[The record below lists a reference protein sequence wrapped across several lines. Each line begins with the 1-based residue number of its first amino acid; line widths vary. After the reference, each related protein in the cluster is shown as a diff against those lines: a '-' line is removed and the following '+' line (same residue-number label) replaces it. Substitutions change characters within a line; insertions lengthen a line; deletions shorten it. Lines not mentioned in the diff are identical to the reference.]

1 MTISPMTVSPYLI
14 SAIIFLIG
22 QTTTAVWW
30 ASSISSDVDTLKRD
44 SHDMSIIIDNL
55 DVLSYR
61 LEELEKML
69 QQVLD
74 PEAR

>member
-1 MTISPMTVSPYLI
+1 MNIPPYLI
-14 SAIIFLIG
+14 SAIIFLIV

-30 ASSISSDVDTLKRD
+30 ASSISSDVDMLKRD
-44 SHDMSIIIDNL
+44 SHDMAIIIDNL

-61 LEELEKML
+61 LEALETML
-69 QQVLD
+69 ERVLG

>member
-1 MTISPMTVSPYLI
+1 MTIPPYLI
-14 SAIIFLIG
+14 SAVIFLIV

-30 ASSISSDVDTLKRD
+30 ASSISNDVDMLKRD
-44 SHDMSIIIDNL
+44 SHDMAIIIDNL

-61 LEELEKML
+61 LEALETML
-69 QQVLD
+69 ERVLG

>member
-1 MTISPMTVSPYLI
+1 MTIPPYLI
-14 SAIIFLIG
+14 SAIIFLIA

-30 ASSISSDVDTLKRD
+30 ASSISNDVAMLKRD
-44 SHDMSIIIDNL
+44 RDDMAMIIDNL

-61 LEELEKML
+61 LETLEKML
-69 QQVLD
+69 QRVLN

>member
-1 MTISPMTVSPYLI
+1 MTVPPYLI
-14 SAIIFLIG
+14 SAIIFLIV

-30 ASSISSDVDTLKRD
+30 ASSISNDVDMLKHDRD
-44 SHDMSIIIDNL
+44 DMAMIIDNL

-61 LEELEKML
+61 LEALETML
-69 QQVLD
+69 QRVLG

>member
-1 MTISPMTVSPYLI
+1 MTVPPYLI
-14 SAIIFLIG
+14 SAIIFLIV

-30 ASSISSDVDTLKRD
+30 ASSISSDVDMLKRD
-44 SHDMSIIIDNL
+44 RDDMAMIIDNL

-61 LEELEKML
+61 LEALETML
-69 QQVLD
+69 QRVLG

>member
-1 MTISPMTVSPYLI
+1 MTISPMTVSPYLL

-30 ASSISSDVDTLKRD
+30 ANSISSDVDTLKRD

>member
-1 MTISPMTVSPYLI
+1 MTIPPYLI
-14 SAIIFLIG
+14 SAVIFLIV

-30 ASSISSDVDTLKRD
+30 ASSISSDVDMLKRD
-44 SHDMSIIIDNL
+44 RDDMAMIIDNL

-61 LEELEKML
+61 LEALETML
-69 QQVLD
+69 ERVLG

>member
-1 MTISPMTVSPYLI
+1 MTIPPYLI
-14 SAIIFLIG
+14 SAILFLIA

-30 ASSISSDVDTLKRD
+30 ASSISNDVAMLKSDRD
-44 SHDMSIIIDNL
+44 DMAMIIDNL

-61 LEELEKML
+61 LETLEKML
-69 QQVLD
+69 QRVLG

>member
-1 MTISPMTVSPYLI
+1 MTIPPYLI
-14 SAIIFLIG
+14 SAITFLIA

-30 ASSISSDVDTLKRD
+30 ASSISNDVAMLKRD
-44 SHDMSIIIDNL
+44 RDDMAVIIDNL

-61 LEELEKML
+61 LETLEKML
-69 QQVLD
+69 QRVLG

>member
-1 MTISPMTVSPYLI
+1 MTIPPYLI
-14 SAIIFLIG
+14 SAIIFLIA

-30 ASSISSDVDTLKRD
+30 ASSISSDVDMLKRD
-44 SHDMSIIIDNL
+44 SRDMAIIIDNL

>member
-1 MTISPMTVSPYLI
+1 MNIPPYLI
-14 SAIIFLIG
+14 SAVIFLII

-30 ASSISSDVDTLKRD
+30 ASGITSDVTILKHDRD
-44 SHDMSIIIDNL
+44 DMAMIIDNL

-61 LEELEKML
+61 LETLEKML
-69 QQVLD
+69 QRVLG

>member
-1 MTISPMTVSPYLI
+1 MTIPPYLI
-14 SAIIFLIG
+14 SAILFLIA

-30 ASSISSDVDTLKRD
+30 ASSISNDVAMLKRD
-44 SHDMSIIIDNL
+44 RDDMAMIIDNL

-61 LEELEKML
+61 LETLEKML
-69 QQVLD
+69 QRVLG

>member
-1 MTISPMTVSPYLI
+1 MTIPPYLI
-14 SAIIFLIG
+14 SAIIFLIA

-30 ASSISSDVDTLKRD
+30 ASGISSDVDMLKSDRD
-44 SHDMSIIIDNL
+44 NMAMIIDNL

-61 LEELEKML
+61 LETLEKML
-69 QQVLD
+69 QRVLG

>member
-1 MTISPMTVSPYLI
+1 MTVPPYLI
-14 SAIIFLIG
+14 SAIIFLIV

-30 ASSISSDVDTLKRD
+30 ASSISSDVAMLKRD
-44 SHDMSIIIDNL
+44 RDDMALIIDNL

-61 LEELEKML
+61 LEALETML
-69 QQVLD
+69 QRVLG

>member
-1 MTISPMTVSPYLI
+1 MTIPPYLI
-14 SAIIFLIG
+14 SAVIFLIA

-30 ASSISSDVDTLKRD
+30 ASSISSDVEMLKRD
-44 SHDMSIIIDNL
+44 SHDMAIIIDNL

-61 LEELEKML
+61 LETLEKML
-69 QQVLD
+69 QRVLG